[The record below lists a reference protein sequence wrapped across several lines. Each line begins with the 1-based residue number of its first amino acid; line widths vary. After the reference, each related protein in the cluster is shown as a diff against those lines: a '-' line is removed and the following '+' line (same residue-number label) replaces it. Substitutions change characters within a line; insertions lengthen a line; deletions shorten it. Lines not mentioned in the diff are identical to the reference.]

1 VGELVAL
8 EGPEEPQVE
17 LRDGGKPESLGSL
30 GILETFVDLQVMG
43 GFVVFEDNEALG
55 SLEALGDNKAPA
67 GLEAFGGSGG
77 TMELYRSNV

>member
-1 VGELVAL
+1 
-8 EGPEEPQVE
+8 
-17 LRDGGKPESLGSL
+17 
-30 GILETFVDLQVMG
+30 MG